1 MPTRKQPIPASAGRK
16 SAYVARNHAA
26 LLKAA
31 QGVLAE
37 IGPSAS
43 IDQFAEGAEVSVST
57 IYKHFENKEALIAAA
72 FIAAFKDWEIWT
84 DSVLES
90 SSDPLVELVI
100 PMRLFLRLPKT
111 HPHYSTMIAKN
122 LAEVPKY
129 YSVTQDGL
137 VLHIKELIKKK
148 ILVVDNFEVRIRII
162 SASLF
167 AGLAEQILN
176 PAAKE
181 SDADVTLEVILEIL
195 GVSPAKAKKL
205 ANGPLP
211 ELKAVAIQ

>member
-111 HPHYSTMIAKN
+111 HPHYSAMIAKN